1 MTGAAEFLLR
11 PGLWPLLL
19 AAPAA
24 WAVFRVLD
32 GGRERRRA
40 EAAGPRGPGLEAGAP
55 RRAAA
60 GRALFAAGLLL
71 AAVALLEPVFGE
83 GGSSPEPRGADIVL
97 ALDVSRSM
105 EAREGG
111 RSRLERA
118 RGEIASLSERAAGD
132 RLALVLFAGEAK
144 VAVPLTADGGGLA
157 RVAAEAEPSSV
168 GRGGTD
174 LGAALEAALGALG
187 GGRREGEGGDAAFVV
202 LLTDGEDLEGRGL
215 RAAEACGRAGVT
227 VHGLGFGSPRGAKI
241 PLGPGGPAGHGF
253 RRDREGR
260 DIVTSMDPS
269 GLRALAAAA
278 GGVFVDGGAA
288 EGALPALYEQ
298 RILPAARARFAEGE
312 RRSRVPRFPW
322 PLGGALLLWTVELCW
337 FDPRRS

>member
-1 MTGAAEFLLR
+1 MC
-11 PGLWPLLL
+11 
-19 AAPAA
+19 
-24 WAVFRVLD
+24 
-32 GGRERRRA
+32 
-40 EAAGPRGPGLEAGAP
+40 
-55 RRAAA
+55 
-60 GRALFAAGLLL
+60 
-71 AAVALLEPVFGE
+71 GE

-278 GGVFVDGGAA
+278 GGVFVAGGAA